1 MDLINKT
8 VTHKSNIIV
17 KSLGA
22 GTIIG
27 TEGNKIKVR
36 FKTKTLNFNFKSFAE
51 GILTA
56 DDPVVQEYAVKLGN
70 TEKGQEKQTA
80 DERIAESIRR
90 IQTKSLSSVN
100 RFRSLSECREKG
112 TLRVEDEP
120 WAKKQLDALD
130 LFGAAGVRRGDY
142 CLKDND
148 KESVWFPKIKKQ
160 FVVGKIENIADNA
173 DVKEY
178 VNLYLDNGEYIC
190 ELPTGRCNKDFYK
203 NNKYYQLEGHIRYT
217 FCRFQ
222 NTDGYLFTG
231 VYIYDKERSEAEKQR
246 YWKRISTEVDLS
258 KYN

>member
-1 MDLINKT
+1 ML
-8 VTHKSNIIV
+8 
-17 KSLGA
+17 A
-22 GTIIG
+22 
-27 TEGNKIKVR
+27 
-36 FKTKTLNFNFKSFAE
+36 
-51 GILTA
+51 A
-56 DDPVVQEYAVKLGN
+56 DDPDVQEYAVKLGK
-70 TEKGQEKQTA
+70 TEA
-80 DERIAESIRR
+80 ERETKIVNERVAEGIRR
-90 IQTKSLSSVN
+90 IQTKSVSSERNAKLAN
-100 RFRSLSECREKG
+100 RFHSLSECREKG
-112 TLRVEDEP
+112 TLRVEDGP

-130 LFGAAGVRRGDY
+130 LFGAAGVRHGDY
-142 CLKDND
+142 CLKNND

-190 ELPTGRCNKDFYK
+190 ELPTGRGNKDFYK

-222 NTDGYLFTG
+222 NTDSYLFTG

-246 YWKRISTEVDLS
+246 YWKRISSEVDLS